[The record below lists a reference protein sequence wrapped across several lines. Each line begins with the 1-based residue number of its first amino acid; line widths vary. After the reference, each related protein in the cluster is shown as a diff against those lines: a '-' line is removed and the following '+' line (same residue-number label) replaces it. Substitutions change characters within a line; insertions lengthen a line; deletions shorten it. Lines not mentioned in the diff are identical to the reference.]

1 MATITFKVQQ
11 KSSKIKSDKIDQLLA
26 DLGCIVGI
34 VSAIQSGVI
43 IKQFVFSN
51 IEGGIA
57 HPICHTLTKSLG
69 TFDARRCFGEAFED
83 GDIKTLTEAQVK
95 KLVAFIENNTNKY
108 DFKSLKSNDVI
119 PEDKFT
125 FIIDFKK

>member
-69 TFDARRCFGEAFED
+69 TVIAPEVLSHLEPQRIPSDLKPFLSCCLLSNILFASSNIF
-83 GDIKTLTEAQVK
+83 
-95 KLVAFIENNTNKY
+95 
-108 DFKSLKSNDVI
+108 SL
-119 PEDKFT
+119 
-125 FIIDFKK
+125 FIIPSYRSLFITSA